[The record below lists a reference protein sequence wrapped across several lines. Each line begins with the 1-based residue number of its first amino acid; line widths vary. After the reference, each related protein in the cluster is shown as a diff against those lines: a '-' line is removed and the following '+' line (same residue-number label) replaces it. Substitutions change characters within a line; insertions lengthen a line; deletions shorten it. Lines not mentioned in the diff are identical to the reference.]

1 MTRAFQAGVAPPRCV
16 GLEDP
21 RPAQDTA
28 PEVEVDP
35 AKRTSRRMTELAG
48 GPMLVTNTQ
57 LDFTEHTANL
67 RSGSRRPPRGIARGD
82 TLKRVRLAKGERGQA
97 TVEFAFILPV
107 VLLVIV
113 GLIAFGKAFNYW
125 LDMNHMANEAARWAV
140 VNKVPP
146 TNTTPQ
152 PKDVEQY
159 LVNQV
164 VDSSELKTLITNGY
178 PNGTTNA
185 SNCVDPS
192 PSQKWTFCFCYG
204 TLGDGHT
211 SPQIGDP
218 VRVTV
223 RVPKYNLSFFGGLP
237 FNINLAGV
245 STQRLEQ
252 LPASSQMWTH
262 CT

>member
-1 MTRAFQAGVAPPRCV
+1 MR
-16 GLEDP
+16 
-21 RPAQDTA
+21 
-28 PEVEVDP
+28 
-35 AKRTSRRMTELAG
+35 
-48 GPMLVTNTQ
+48 LV
-57 LDFTEHTANL
+57 
-67 RSGSRRPPRGIARGD
+67 R
-82 TLKRVRLAKGERGQA
+82 GERGQA

-125 LDMNHMANEAARWAV
+125 LDMNHMANEAARWAA
-140 VNKVPP
+140 VNKIPP
-146 TNTTPQ
+146 NKTTPA
-152 PKDVEQY
+152 PDDVEKY

-164 VDSSELKTLITNGY
+164 VDSSELKSLIQQGY
-178 PNGTTNA
+178 TAPVN
-185 SNCVDPS
+185 NCSDPS
-192 PSQKWTFCFCYG
+192 ASQKWTFCFCYG
-204 TLGDGHT
+204 TVADGHT

-252 LPASSQMWTH
+252 LPASSQGWTH
-262 CT
+262 CTT